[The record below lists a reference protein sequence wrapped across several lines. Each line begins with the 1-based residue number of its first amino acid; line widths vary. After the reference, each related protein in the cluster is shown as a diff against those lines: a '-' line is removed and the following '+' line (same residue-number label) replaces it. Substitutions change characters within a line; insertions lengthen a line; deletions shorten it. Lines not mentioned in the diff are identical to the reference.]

1 MKNWRNLPQTAI
13 DALFCITHNGG
24 KYYTTVL
31 GLKRGN
37 PQELTVQQLADA
49 AIKDGERIRAK
60 GRNSG
65 QAIYERRVAEA
76 HVMLGKKEITGV
88 NASNKA
94 KFNQYWNPSGKGY
107 EVAKKILQ
115 K

>member
-1 MKNWRNLPQTAI
+1 
-13 DALFCITHNGG
+13 
-24 KYYTTVL
+24 
-31 GLKRGN
+31 
-37 PQELTVQQLADA
+37 
-49 AIKDGERIRAK
+49 
-60 GRNSG
+60 
-65 QAIYERRVAEA
+65 
-76 HVMLGKKEITGV
+76 MLGKKEITGV